1 MPIGVSVFG
10 WESARQDTLDS
21 QRRKLSRREGP
32 LKCLDQVSA
41 QLSSWEQP
49 ELPAVPQLSTE
60 ETTCTKGLAELAG
73 TTKPHRK
80 PRPWPGPHL

>member
-10 WESARQDTLDS
+10 WESARQDTQDS

-49 ELPAVPQLSTE
+49 ELPAVPKLSTE